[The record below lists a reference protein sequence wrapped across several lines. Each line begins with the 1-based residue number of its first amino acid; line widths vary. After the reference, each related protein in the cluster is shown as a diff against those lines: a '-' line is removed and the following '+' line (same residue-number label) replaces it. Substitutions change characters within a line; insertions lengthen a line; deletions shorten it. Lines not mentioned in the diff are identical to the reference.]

1 MCLPQTIH
9 MPISN
14 TTYTFSL
21 SMLYAGFKRVE
32 NWWNFRNVIGPFYRL
47 YYIENGRGRVY
58 INNVVYDLLP
68 GQLFLI
74 PKFAFHSY
82 ECDDFMD
89 HYYICFFDD
98 LNGVPGVLNPLQL
111 NLQPEAAPMD
121 FSLIKRYLEL
131 NPYKSLQV
139 VDPQSY
145 DNTKSLY
152 ENRTEKNL
160 SQLSHTIESHG
171 ILLQLFSRFITEAS
185 MSQLHGSN
193 SYIKLDEVIQYIHK
207 NLDKRITVIE
217 LSERMCLTPDH
228 FSKVFKK
235 IIGVP
240 PCEYIQMKRIERAQ
254 AMLISSKLNIMQIA
268 ECVGIYNPAQ
278 FTRLFSKLTQCSP
291 REYRAKQLNDIT
303 YLRKKD
309 SASHASGSES

>member
-1 MCLPQTIH
+1 M
-9 MPISN
+9 
-14 TTYTFSL
+14 
-21 SMLYAGFKRVE
+21 
-32 NWWNFRNVIGPFYRL
+32 
-47 YYIENGRGRVY
+47 
-58 INNVVYDLLP
+58 
-68 GQLFLI
+68 
-74 PKFAFHSY
+74 
-82 ECDDFMD
+82 
-89 HYYICFFDD
+89 
-98 LNGVPGVLNPLQL
+98 LNPLQL

-217 LSERMCLTPDH
+217 LSERMCLTLTISRKYSKDNRCASLRIHPD
-228 FSKVFKK
+228 
-235 IIGVP
+235 
-240 PCEYIQMKRIERAQ
+240 E
-254 AMLISSKLNIMQIA
+254 
-268 ECVGIYNPAQ
+268 
-278 FTRLFSKLTQCSP
+278 T
-291 REYRAKQLNDIT
+291 YRT
-303 YLRKKD
+303 GT
-309 SASHASGSES
+309 SHADLFETQYHADSGMCRHL

>member
-32 NWWNFRNVIGPFYRL
+32 NWWNFRNVISPFYRL

-139 VDPQSY
+139 MTIP
-145 DNTKSLY
+145 
-152 ENRTEKNL
+152 
-160 SQLSHTIESHG
+160 SHFMKTGPRKIYRS
-171 ILLQLFSRFITEAS
+171 
-185 MSQLHGSN
+185 
-193 SYIKLDEVIQYIHK
+193 
-207 NLDKRITVIE
+207 
-217 LSERMCLTPDH
+217 CPTP
-228 FSKVFKK
+228 
-235 IIGVP
+235 
-240 PCEYIQMKRIERAQ
+240 
-254 AMLISSKLNIMQIA
+254 
-268 ECVGIYNPAQ
+268 
-278 FTRLFSKLTQCSP
+278 
-291 REYRAKQLNDIT
+291 
-303 YLRKKD
+303 
-309 SASHASGSES
+309 